1 MLRLVTRFTL
11 ASHLFGLLIFFIPIQ
26 ERKTLR
32 VMHFKN
38 KLLINGSLVMVMKCF
53 QTKITNKEDDEAMK
67 ILFSIPLTNTY
78 TA

>member
-32 VMHFKN
+32 VMRFKN

-53 QTKITNKEDDEAMK
+53 QTKITNKGGR
-67 ILFSIPLTNTY
+67 
-78 TA
+78 